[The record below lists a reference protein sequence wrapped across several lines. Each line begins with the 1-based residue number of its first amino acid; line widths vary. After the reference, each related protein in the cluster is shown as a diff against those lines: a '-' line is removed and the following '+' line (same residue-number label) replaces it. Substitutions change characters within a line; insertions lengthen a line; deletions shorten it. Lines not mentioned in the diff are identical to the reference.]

1 MTLRSRRLLRLL
13 RSLLSISQ
21 RTAIH
26 IAPLTAALMAA
37 TPAAAQPAGAAAYP
51 NKPIRIIVPYPPGA
65 GTDFTAREMGKA
77 INEAFGQPVVM
88 DNRPG
93 AAATLGHSLMSKA
106 TPDGYTLGLG
116 TTGGLVSGP
125 ALLGNK
131 IPYDP
136 LKDFTHIGLATYV
149 YYCVFVN
156 SGLPANNMKEFI
168 ALAKT
173 QPGKMNY
180 SSPGVG
186 TPNHIGG
193 AQLVTLTGINLLH
206 IPYKGSALSLAD
218 LIAGTIHMTIT
229 GFTGVLPHVKAGRL
243 KVLAV
248 GHTERI
254 KMMPELPTVAESVP
268 GYYNTG
274 WWGLVAPP
282 GLPKPIVDKLNAV
295 IVKSLQS
302 PESVQRF
309 FVTGL
314 EIATST
320 PQGYTDIIRN
330 DLTAWRKLIKEAK
343 ISVESLP

>member
-1 MTLRSRRLLRLL
+1 MINKILLALAA
-13 RSLLSISQ
+13 SIFTGHAFAQSAQ
-21 RTAIH
+21 SAI
-26 IAPLTAALMAA
+26 T
-37 TPAAAQPAGAAAYP
+37 AYP

-93 AAATLGHSLMSKA
+93 AAATLGHGLMSKA

-125 ALLGNK
+125 ALLGNR

-136 LKDFTHIGLATYV
+136 LKDYTHISLATYV
-149 YYCVFVN
+149 YYFVFVTA
-156 SGLPANNMKEFI
+156 GLPVSNMKEFI
-168 ALAKT
+168 ALAKA
-173 QPGKMNY
+173 QPGKFNY
-180 SSPGVG
+180 ASPGVG

-193 AQLVTLTGINLLH
+193 AQLVTLAGINLLH
-206 IPYKGSALSLAD
+206 VPYKGSSLALAD
-218 LIAGTIHMTIT
+218 LISGTIQMNIT
-229 GFTGVLPHVKAGRL
+229 GFVGTLPHVKTGRL

-254 KMMPELPTVAESVP
+254 KIMPELPTVAETVP

-282 GLPKPIVDKLNAV
+282 GLPRPIVDKLNAV
-295 IVKSLQS
+295 VGKYLNS
-302 PESVQRF
+302 PENAQRF
-309 FVTGL
+309 QATGL
-314 EIATST
+314 EVTTST
-320 PQGYTDIIRN
+320 PQGYTDLIRS
-330 DLTAWRKLIKEAK
+330 DLNAWRKLIKEAK